1 MVAERRS
8 GVCDHVRTAHSQ
20 HRGSTLASIGVLA
33 RGGVFKGCRT
43 FTLLVLTITL
53 RTCLAANTTAS
64 RFGERVLVTDHA
76 MGARCAVAAD
86 FDGDGRM
93 DLVSASS
100 NDNAVS
106 WFRNLGMKDG
116 TLSFATKQKITW
128 SSLGSRIV
136 TVGDLDGD
144 GDLDVIGASYY
155 DSAVRWFENNG
166 AGAFKEHVISTAVN
180 EGQVHTITRKCD

>member
-1 MVAERRS
+1 
-8 GVCDHVRTAHSQ
+8 
-20 HRGSTLASIGVLA
+20 
-33 RGGVFKGCRT
+33 
-43 FTLLVLTITL
+43 
-53 RTCLAANTTAS
+53 
-64 RFGERVLVTDHA
+64 
-76 MGARCAVAAD
+76 
-86 FDGDGRM
+86 M